1 MFRKVTFILLSLML
15 TTGCG
20 PLEFVASDLGGWDLS
35 ACAASIDSLSVCVE
49 LVTDNLDKVTVG
61 VP

>member
-1 MFRKVTFILLSLML
+1 ML